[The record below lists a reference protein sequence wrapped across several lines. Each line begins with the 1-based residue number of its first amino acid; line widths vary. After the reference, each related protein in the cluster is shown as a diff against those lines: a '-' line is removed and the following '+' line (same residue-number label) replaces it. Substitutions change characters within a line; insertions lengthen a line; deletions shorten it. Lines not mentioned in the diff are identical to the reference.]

1 MPASSLASTVRSPP
15 APTSPGP
22 APVNSMN
29 ASAPLATLLL
39 ARMNPAAVDLT
50 PNRPTFCEVEVLETV
65 ELISGADSAETVR
78 SPAAVSAESRP

>member
-1 MPASSLASTVRSPP
+1 MPASSVASTVRSPP
-15 APTSPGP
+15 APTRPRL

-29 ASAPLATLLL
+29 ASAPLETLLL

-50 PNRPTFCEVEVLETV
+50 SHRPTFCEVDVLETV
-65 ELISGADSAETVR
+65 ELMSGADSAETVR